1 MSSGPDAGRLL
12 RVLVALVVTG
22 LLGGTAAAL
31 ALTEQLKLE
40 RSPVL
45 RTDVG
50 KLLGPNCRCRDS
62 RIPIDFRLRKA
73 DRLTVVVVDSNGRVV
88 RTLLSS
94 TFRPRG
100 FERFSWDGRDD
111 FGQVVAAGTYKP
123 RLHLAREHR
132 TILMP
137 NPIRVDPTAPRI
149 ARVSLSPRVFSPDG
163 NFSREVV
170 RIRYRSSERVR
181 ALLYVNG
188 RPRVETRPYAMS
200 GLLRW
205 YGKVRGVAL
214 PAGRYRLTLRAQD
227 LAGNLSPPVAVGSVR
242 IRYIEVLPHVLRVRP
257 GGRIRVRVSTDAK
270 RFEWR
275 LGTAGHGHSRARLLV
290 LRAPN
295 APGQYRLV
303 VTERGHSAQA
313 LVVVGSGQ

>member
-1 MSSGPDAGRLL
+1 MSNLPDGGRVL

-45 RTDVG
+45 RTHVG
-50 KLLGPNCRCRDS
+50 KLLGKNG
-62 RIPIDFRLRKA
+62 RIPIRFVLRKA
-73 DRLTVVVVDSNGRVV
+73 DRLTVVVVDSNDRVV
-88 RTLLSS
+88 RTVLSS

-100 FERFSWDGRDD
+100 LQRFSWDGRDD
-111 FGQVVAAGTYKP
+111 FGRLVPAGTYKP
-123 RLHLAREHR
+123 RIHLSREHR

-149 ARVSLSPRVFSPDG
+149 ALVSLTPRVFSPDG
-163 NFSREVV
+163 NFSRDVV
-170 RIRYRSSERVR
+170 FIHYRASERVR

-188 RPRVETRPYAMS
+188 RPRVETRPYA
-200 GLLRW
+200 
-205 YGKVRGVAL
+205 VRGRLKWHGKLRFVAL
-214 PAGRYRLTLRAQD
+214 PAGRYRLTLRAED
-227 LAGNLSPPVAVGSVR
+227 LAGNFSPPVAVGSVR
-242 IRYIEVLPHVLRVRP
+242 IRYIEVQPHVVRVRP

-275 LGTAGHGHSRARLLV
+275 LGTSGHGRSRARRLV
-290 LRAPN
+290 LPAP
-295 APGQYRLV
+295 AATGRYRLV
-303 VTERGHSAQA
+303 VTESGHSARA
-313 LVVVGSGQ
+313 LVLVGSGQ